1 MQLFELENSEP
12 SRLQSL
18 SSWAWNHVSE
28 RIAKDWIFLTICGI
42 IMALIAFGMDEGIR
56 LLVEGAH
63 ISFNFAKYV
72 HKQFRFLARFW
83 FYEGITEDP
92 FARYFAW
99 VCIPVGLVVFTAYF
113 VHLVAPQAAGNITS
127 LRGRYS
133 LEGFIL

>member
-63 ISFNFAKYV
+63 ISFHFTKYISNFD
-72 HKQFRFLARFW
+72 F
-83 FYEGITEDP
+83 
-92 FARYFAW
+92 
-99 VCIPVGLVVFTAYF
+99 
-113 VHLVAPQAAGNITS
+113 
-127 LRGRYS
+127 
-133 LEGFIL
+133 